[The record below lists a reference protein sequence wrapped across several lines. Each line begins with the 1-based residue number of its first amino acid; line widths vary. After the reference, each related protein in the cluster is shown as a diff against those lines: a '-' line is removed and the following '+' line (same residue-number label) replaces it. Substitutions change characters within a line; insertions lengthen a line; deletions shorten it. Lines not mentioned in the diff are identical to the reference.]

1 VIILPLEIGPD
12 PAPYQER
19 GRSGRRCKRLLGM
32 PCIVQG
38 ISSEPA
44 MGKESLGTSLRTRR
58 AIPKAFKMVLWT
70 ASDRE
75 VLPSKIGEKM
85 FFLY

>member
-1 VIILPLEIGPD
+1 
-12 PAPYQER
+12 
-19 GRSGRRCKRLLGM
+19 
-32 PCIVQG
+32 
-38 ISSEPA
+38 